1 VQIEEQEISG
11 ITVLHLSAPREGEF
25 SRELFLPQ
33 IDSILDAGARRIVV
47 NLEGMR
53 WLNSTAIGLL
63 LAAHRAAERVG
74 ATMVMA
80 GANRRIREIMKITG
94 MLQLWKS
101 YPSVGNAVEEMA
113 QAREMGAES

>member
-1 VQIEEQEISG
+1 MQIEEQEIDG
-11 ITVLHLSAPREGEF
+11 VTVLHLSAPREGEF

-33 IDSILDAGARRIVV
+33 IDSVLDGGARRIVI
-47 NLEGMR
+47 NLEGLR

-74 ATMVMA
+74 ATMVLA

-101 YPSVGNAVEEMA
+101 YPNVNAALGEFGV
-113 QAREMGAES
+113 AREMGAES